1 MRIVPEGM
9 MASLAM
15 MLTMAVGSGSILAI
29 AVVAP
34 DAAKGVGIPATAVGL
49 FTGTVY
55 FVGMFTGSICT
66 IYISRFGPVRVL
78 QVTAIF
84 AIVGLLAFMLSTPF
98 FALLCAILLGIAYG
112 PINPANASVM
122 MVVTNDQ
129 NRSFLF
135 SVKQSGVTVGGA
147 FSALILPPIVVLWNW
162 EIALIAVIGL
172 AVLSIIIL
180 QPMYPK
186 YDRGT
191 NLSLRLSPVSLLQP
205 VVSVMKVGFVRG
217 FSVVGF
223 TYAGVQICI
232 ASYFVVFLVE
242 QGFDLISAGTCF
254 VFVNLGGII
263 GRICWGIVADK
274 WLNPKYTLLVI
285 GVISF
290 VFILALFMITESTPR
305 LILYMYA
312 LILGGTTHSWNG
324 VYLSEIANR
333 APGGKAAEWTGG
345 IQFIFYGGVAV
356 MPPLFGIAIW
366 LTGGFTVPTIIIAV
380 ITLVAGLYLKRLYRV
395 TGMDQQ

>member
-1 MRIVPEGM
+1 M
-9 MASLAM
+9 
-15 MLTMAVGSGSILAI
+15 
-29 AVVAP
+29 
-34 DAAKGVGIPATAVGL
+34 
-49 FTGTVY
+49 
-55 FVGMFTGSICT
+55 
-66 IYISRFGPVRVL
+66 L
-78 QVTAIF
+78 QVTAVF
-84 AIVGLLAFMLSTPF
+84 SIVGLLAFMLSSPL

-135 SVKQSGVTVGGA
+135 SIKQSGVTVGGA

-162 EIALIAVIGL
+162 EIALVAVIGL
-172 AVLSIIIL
+172 AVLSIFIL
-180 QPMYPK
+180 QSMYPR

-205 VVSVMKVGFVRG
+205 VISVLNVGFVRG
-217 FSVVGF
+217 FSAVGF

-242 QGFDLISAGTCF
+242 QGFDLVSAGACF
-254 VFVNLGGII
+254 LFVNIGGII

-274 WLNPKYTLLVI
+274 WLTPKTTLLVI

-290 VFILALFMITESTPR
+290 VFILGLFMISASTP
-305 LILYMYA
+305 LPILYLYA

-356 MPPLFGIAIW
+356 MPPLFGVIIW
-366 LTGGFTVPTIIIAV
+366 LTGGFTVPTVVIAV
-380 ITLVAGLYLKRLYRV
+380 VTLVAGLYLKRLYRI